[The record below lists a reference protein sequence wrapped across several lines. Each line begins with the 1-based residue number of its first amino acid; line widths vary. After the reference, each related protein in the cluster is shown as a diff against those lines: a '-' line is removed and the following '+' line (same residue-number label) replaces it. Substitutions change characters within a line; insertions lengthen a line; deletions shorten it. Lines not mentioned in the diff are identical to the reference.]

1 MFYGLHNGNLLD
13 YRNCIIGKNYTVKIS
28 DHAMYCGRNEADY
41 YVSDTKARLPIRW
54 MAWESLLLVSIFH
67 PCFTVVK
74 HYFLLPKYFMTKPH
88 GPSCNCGI
96 LSPYIQSKFLLRT
109 LMLNI
114 RLYSRADETFWEPLP
129 KLTINFEKKN
139 PFACPWEFGRAQ

>member
-1 MFYGLHNGNLLD
+1 MLQIKQTVLFIYGLHNGSLLD

-67 PCFTVVK
+67 PCCTVVK
-74 HYFLLPKYFMTKPH
+74 YCFLLPKYVMTEPH
-88 GPSCNCGI
+88 APFCNCGI
-96 LSPYIQSKFLLRT
+96 LSPFLQGKCSLTT
-109 LMLNI
+109 LMLNVRI
-114 RLYSRADETFWEPLP
+114 NSRAGDTS
-129 KLTINFEKKN
+129 
-139 PFACPWEFGRAQ
+139 

>member
-114 RLYSRADETFWEPLP
+114 RLYSRADETF
-129 KLTINFEKKN
+129 
-139 PFACPWEFGRAQ
+139 